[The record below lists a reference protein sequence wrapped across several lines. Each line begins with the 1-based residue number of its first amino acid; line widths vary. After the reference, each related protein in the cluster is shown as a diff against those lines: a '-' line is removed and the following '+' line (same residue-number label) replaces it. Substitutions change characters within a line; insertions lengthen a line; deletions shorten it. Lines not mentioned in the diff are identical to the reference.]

1 MKILPI
7 NLDDLINARSVESV
21 RREFKRSWSDQTL
34 EQVVRTIC
42 AFANDFLNLNGGY
55 IVIGVEERNGL
66 PVLPPHGIEGTNL
79 DEIQKEIQGQ
89 CKRLNP
95 DYQPLISP
103 EVFQGK
109 QIIVLW
115 APAGET
121 RLYQAPKSRRGSE
134 RAYYVRLGSE
144 TVEAKDDILTQL
156 IQMTAKVPY
165 DDRRNTSVTID
176 AISPTLV
183 RNYLFDVKS
192 DLVAAESNIAD
203 AELYRKLRICSRV
216 NEHEVPK
223 NVALLFFTHD
233 PTEYFPGAR
242 IEVVQFGD
250 DAGGDLIEEKVFGGP
265 LHAQIRQVKDYL
277 TGLSTTMIRK
287 IPGQA
292 ESELTVAFPYEAME
306 ETVVNA
312 VYHRSY
318 EGAYEP
324 IKIYLYPNRMEI
336 TSYPGPVAG
345 LEMRHF
351 QPGVSLPAVPNRN
364 RRIGEFLKELKLAE
378 GRGTGIPKIIRKM
391 KENGSL
397 SPVFEFDEARTYF
410 RVILPAHPQYIVI
423 NALRE
428 AAHHRAVGDNN
439 NAVQILKAALQQLPQ
454 SAVLL
459 AQLIEYHIS
468 LGNHSAAEKL
478 LQENE
483 ANPDLM
489 KALESRAMQQ
499 TTASK
504 EPKRLRQLRVSH
516 QVGAFLGDVFRNNPD
531 KLYDFAQTKIQLS
544 AALPQDEHIT
554 KKRLTAEAIELY
566 RRAIQLSNDEEQQA
580 WCFFNIAR
588 ALAWLRAPE
597 TEIETAY
604 SKAIAL
610 LPQEH
615 RFVEWHAKWKARNG
629 KNRRNQ

>member
-1 MKILPI
+1 M
-7 NLDDLINARSVESV
+7 
-21 RREFKRSWSDQTL
+21 F
-34 EQVVRTIC
+34 
-42 AFANDFLNLNGGY
+42 
-55 IVIGVEERNGL
+55 
-66 PVLPPHGIEGTNL
+66 
-79 DEIQKEIQGQ
+79 QGQ
-89 CKRLNP
+89 
-95 DYQPLISP
+95 
-103 EVFQGK
+103 
-109 QIIVLW
+109 QIIVIW

-121 RLYQAPKSRRGSE
+121 RPHQAPKSRRGSE

-156 IQMTAKVPY
+156 TQMTAKVPF
-165 DDRRNTSVTID
+165 DDRRNTAVTID
-176 AISPTLV
+176 ALSPTLV

-192 DLVAAESNIAD
+192 DLVAAESNISD
-203 AELYRKLRICSRV
+203 VELYRKLRICSSI

-223 NVALLFFTHD
+223 NVALLFFTHE

-250 DAGGDLIEEKVFGGP
+250 DAGGDLIEEKIFRGP

-277 TGLSTTMIRK
+277 NSLSTTMIRK

-292 ESELTVAFPYEAME
+292 EAERTVAFPYGAME
-306 ETVVNA
+306 EAVVNA
-312 VYHRSY
+312 AYHRSY
-318 EGAYEP
+318 EDAYEP
-324 IKIYLYPNRMEI
+324 IKIYLFPNCMEI

-345 LEMRHF
+345 LELRHF
-351 QPGVSLPAVPNRN
+351 QAGVSLPAVPNRN

-397 SPVFEFDEARTYF
+397 NPVFEFDSSRTYF

-428 AAHHRAVGDNN
+428 AAHHRALGDTNT
-439 NAVQILKAALQQLPQ
+439 AVRILQAALRQLSQ

-459 AQLIEYHIS
+459 AQLVEYHIL
-468 LGNHSAAEKL
+468 LGNQSAVEKL

-483 ANPDLM
+483 NIPDLM
-489 KALESRAMQQ
+489 EALKSQAVQQ
-499 TTASK
+499 TTAARK
-504 EPKRLRQLRVSH
+504 ESKRLRQLRVAH
-516 QVGAFLGDVFRNNPD
+516 QLKTLLKTFLGDVDKNNPG
-531 KLYDFAQTKIQLS
+531 KLHEFAQTKIRLS

-566 RRAIQLSNDEEQQA
+566 RRAIQLSNDEEQKA
-580 WCFFNIAR
+580 WSFFNIAR

-597 TEIETAY
+597 ADIEDAY
-604 SKAIAL
+604 AKAVAM
-610 LPQEH
+610 LPEER
-615 RFVEWHAKWKARNG
+615 RFVEWYSQWKSGKG
-629 KNRRNQ
+629 KNRRQQ

>member
-7 NLDDLINARSVESV
+7 NLDDLIHARSVESV
-21 RREFKRSWSDQTL
+21 RREFKKSWSEPAL
-34 EQVVRTIC
+34 EQVIRTIC

-55 IVIGVEERNGL
+55 VVMGVEELNGL
-66 PVLPPHGIEGTNL
+66 PVLPPHGLEGENL

-109 QIIVLW
+109 PIVVIW

-121 RLYQAPKSRRGSE
+121 RPYQAPKSRRGSE

-156 IQMTAKVPY
+156 VQMTAKVPF
-165 DDRRNTSVTID
+165 DDRRHTSVTMD
-176 AISPTLV
+176 ALSPALV

-192 DLVAAESNIAD
+192 DLVAAESNISD
-203 AELYRKLRICSRV
+203 AELYRKLRICSRI
-216 NEHEVPK
+216 NEHEVPR

-233 PTEYFPGAR
+233 PTVYFPGAR

-250 DAGGDLIEEKVFGGP
+250 DAGGDLIEEKIFRGP
-265 LHAQIRQVKDYL
+265 LHEQIRQVKDYL
-277 TGLSTTMIRK
+277 NGLSTTMIRK

-292 ESELTVAFPYEAME
+292 EAERTVAFPYEAME
-306 ETVVNA
+306 EAVVNA
-312 VYHRSY
+312 AYHRSY
-318 EGAYEP
+318 EDTYEP
-324 IKIYLYPNRMEI
+324 IKIYLFPNRLEI

-351 QPGVSLPAVPNRN
+351 QTGVSLPAAPNRK

-397 SPVFEFDEARTYF
+397 SPVFEFDTARTYF

-428 AAHHRAVGDNN
+428 AAHFRALGEDRK
-439 NAVQILKAALQQLPQ
+439 AVHILEAALQQLPQ
-454 SAVLL
+454 SGVLL
-459 AQLIEYHIS
+459 TQLLEYHIS
-468 LGNHSAAEKL
+468 LGNHSAVEKL
-478 LQENE
+478 LQQNE
-483 ANPDLM
+483 KNPDLM
-489 KALESRAMQQ
+489 EYLEVHAMVQ
-499 TTASK
+499 TPATRQESK
-504 EPKRLRQLRVSH
+504 RVEQLRSDHRFRVFLNA
-516 QVGAFLGDVFRNNPD
+516 AFSNNPE
-531 KLYDFAQTKIQLS
+531 KLYEFAQTKILLS
-544 AALPQDEHIT
+544 AALPPGEHVT
-554 KKRLTAEAIELY
+554 KKRLTAEAVELY
-566 RRAIQLSNDEEQQA
+566 RRIIQLSNDEEQKA
-580 WCFFNIAR
+580 WCFFNVAR
-588 ALAWLRAPE
+588 AQAWLRAPE
-597 TEIETAY
+597 TEIESAY
-604 SKAIAL
+604 AKAVAL
-610 LPQEH
+610 LPQEL
-615 RFVEWHAKWKARNG
+615 RFKEWHAKWKTG
-629 KNRRNQ
+629 QEKNRR